1 MVRAGPSWL
10 CACVLAALALPFVL
24 AAAGDQPSLDQVL
37 ERVATY
43 VAEYERTLGVVI
55 AEEEYRQKAELPEKR
70 GPDRFGIGGE
80 QVPMSYDVDRASRHL
95 VSEFLM
101 LRLGGD
107 RELWTGVRDVIEVDG
122 KPIPDR
128 AGRLT
133 SILQAGGAD
142 LTRQW
147 RALAE
152 ESARFNLGPF
162 KRDFNVPTFAL
173 VFVRG
178 AVQPRCTF
186 ERAGQERI
194 GNLTAWRIAFT
205 QASSPTVV
213 LWRGGDMPFRGMF
226 WVDPANGR
234 VLRTRIE
241 AGDRTADYQLRI
253 EVRYEQHRDLVAWV
267 PVEMNERYETFQ
279 GKVTGRATYR
289 HYRRFE
295 VDAKLIG

>member
-1 MVRAGPSWL
+1 MVRRGLLWL
-10 CACVLAALALPFVL
+10 CASVLAARALPCVTV
-24 AAAGDQPSLDQVL
+24 AAGEQPGLDQVL
-37 ERVATY
+37 ARVAAY
-43 VAEYERTLGVVI
+43 VAEYERSLGVLI
-55 AEEEYRQKAELPEKR
+55 AEEDYRQKAEAPETR
-70 GPDRFGIGGE
+70 GPDRFGIGGA
-80 QVPMSYDVDRASRHL
+80 QVPMSYDVGRASRHL

-133 SILQAGGAD
+133 SILQAEGAD
-142 LTRQW
+142 LTGQW
-147 RALAE
+147 RALAK

-173 VFVRG
+173 VFVRS
-178 AVQPRCTF
+178 AVQPRCAF

-194 GNLTAWRIAFT
+194 GSLTVWRIRFT

-234 VLRTRIE
+234 VLRSRIE
-241 AGDRTADYQLRI
+241 AGDWTADYQLRI
-253 EVRYEQHRDLVAWV
+253 EVRYERDRRLDAWV
-267 PVEMNERYETFQ
+267 PVEMNERYEGFQ

-289 HYRRFE
+289 NYRRFE
-295 VDAKLIG
+295 VGAKLIG